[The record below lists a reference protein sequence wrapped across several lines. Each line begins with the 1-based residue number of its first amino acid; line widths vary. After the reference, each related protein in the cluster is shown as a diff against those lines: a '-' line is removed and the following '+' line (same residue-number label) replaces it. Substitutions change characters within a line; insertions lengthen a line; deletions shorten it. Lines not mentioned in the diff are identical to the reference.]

1 MDHTPD
7 PDMMRYALQ
16 KATAARRQFQPV
28 THVVRY
34 RGGTAT
40 LEGYTRSLAIK
51 AFCFECMG
59 WDCNPKQTCTS
70 TLGPL
75 FPFRGGRV
83 QLDKRSVVV
92 DEPSDEEGGE
102 E

>member
-1 MDHTPD
+1 MDHTRD
-7 PDMMRYALQ
+7 PDMMRYTLQ
-16 KATAARRQFQPV
+16 KATAARRQFQPI

-40 LEGYTRSLAIK
+40 LQGNTKGLAVK
-51 AFCFECMG
+51 AMCYECMG
-59 WDCNPKQTCTS
+59 WDANPKETCTS
-70 TLGPL
+70 TLCPL

-83 QLDKRSVVV
+83 QLDKRSVAA
-92 DEPSDEEGGE
+92 DEPSDDNGGE

>member
-59 WDCNPKQTCTS
+59 WDCNPKETCTS
-70 TLGPL
+70 TLCPL

-83 QLDKRSVVV
+83 QLDKRSVAV
-92 DEPSDEEGGE
+92 DEETTENGGE